1 MRSFF
6 KPTPKQVSPTVPT
19 PPLVQPHASSGG
31 RLSLAPESQH
41 SPSSS
46 IARSP
51 SPRLS
56 VESPIIAP
64 QHSPSP
70 RSPSPGFP
78 VESLIIA
85 PRDSIC
91 PGVRLTFPPG
101 ENQHTSYP
109 FGLHAEFSLPWNYFS
124 EGEHFLIV
132 VANGFPV
139 RNLVYANH
147 AMNWTDAMI
156 SLTNT
161 PLMFFPFGG
170 LIRRVR
176 KKNDQLRAM
185 RLTKLNDARILAGKI
200 AELDLHKQLM
210 MAIATSD
217 ERRISQLIRVGLK
230 NGESISAMLDRFY
243 RACVDVHR
251 EGPKYNPKGFTP
263 DDYMVGLCVLRLGG
277 ARLADLLHRALGL
290 PGLTTLRAHSII
302 QPLRASPAMPTIQEI
317 EANID
322 AYTAGEA
329 IPTGPP
335 RIVHRVLMLDEIAV
349 EKRARWDNKTN
360 MILGACREHSEKAG
374 LQFCHLDDATTFF
387 QQLNTNQ
394 LHLASEPS
402 VATPRMYNP
411 RPICIS
417 GTCKAEKGRQHANL
431 LRKLLE
437 AIQSRKVHGNIT
449 YRDISVGS
457 DGEATRGLALALEFM
472 KHSLAPSSPIYPL
485 LKPLQFMNLQVGPDD
500 ITPDKDYRHVIKAL
514 RSLLMR
520 RMGTNLLGFEIV
532 PAVIKQHLRDVG
544 LTEERIHALLNP
556 NDRQDVDLTYSLL
569 KEIWT
574 LPDAPPN
581 ASPPMPFF
589 CVAKAKI
596 DIPDSEF
603 FLILLGTDRLEK
615 LFGLIRTAVGTDS
628 NFDIL
633 QFASRAS
640 NLTEVNIILGLKP
653 HWDRGPRRLKLPAVI
668 NERGDVSSKADHVS
682 PASWIGDLRVAD
694 VVPHTC
700 WLAGRLKAEE
710 IVATAREQ
718 LQKCARIPGFDIL
731 SPFGELLVGRADL
744 DSAFEVDPELLSQAA
759 SKSTDV
765 ADIAL
770 PKVGP
775 AADPESMELPADDN
789 VEDFEDT
796 LAIHESPTC
805 KHSPHVLVDG
815 KQVSKASI
823 LKDLMQHRSP
833 RLSTDRTKR
842 VAGIPAFANEA
853 VPHHIAFDNPTV
865 GQVNTIILGSRPME
879 SIVLELFPDRGTKIS
894 YQIFHLA
901 PVNSGDEPGD
911 KYDWKWSLG
920 FESRTIHNV
929 PGHLVHPLNPTVS
942 NQVPGK
948 PTYLFSSD
956 VLITVAANIDGYLAH
971 YNAIPEIGQSETFP
985 YRCKGKACFHIAS
998 PTLEGNGR
1006 GEFGPRSPQSPFECT
1021 KCYPSVPIQKTNYQ
1035 RVLEHNGAHILFDE
1049 SLKPADQPCG
1059 LCLRPFPICT
1069 FVFQKRS
1076 DTAAARQI
1084 DWKSSTCLN
1093 PLNFQM
1099 SAAMKS
1105 SEKSPCSNY
1114 LIECPLQCGV
1124 VLWTY
1129 NLTAHYNSYHAL
1141 KSLSNIP
1148 AVYQMAE
1155 LERERMKVVWN
1166 NRQVYPSVRRMKK
1179 QKMKPQ
1185 LWISDAH
1192 RSTMAWRQLEEEDP
1206 TPVEGDG
1213 FLQENLDNVPR
1224 APGHRAHRQIVQDS
1238 DSDSYSTYDDSI
1250 DVRKIKQEADDA
1262 LEVWDDVDSDGSLE
1276 YFDEESVSRLGLQ
1289 ALENHNVDRE
1299 MNLMHPQ
1306 IEPYRSVP
1314 ASPTPELRPLE
1325 DDDVD
1330 REIMRVT
1337 APQIEH
1343 NLSVYTSPTSPA
1355 PSPISNS
1362 PDAVAVNS
1370 PATST
1375 PELSALR
1382 SRTKRKAAEVE
1393 CICGNEVTNDQRES
1407 DAVKCIRAGCET
1419 IWTAQLQRSGVGT
1432 GFATRES
1439 VKWWQHTGLSKSD
1452 RYLPVV
1458 WESSDHVLKWEYP
1471 FLGGGGE
1478 GSRISLKKKLR
1489 GVV

>member
-1 MRSFF
+1 
-6 KPTPKQVSPTVPT
+6 
-19 PPLVQPHASSGG
+19 
-31 RLSLAPESQH
+31 
-41 SPSSS
+41 
-46 IARSP
+46 
-51 SPRLS
+51 
-56 VESPIIAP
+56 
-64 QHSPSP
+64 
-70 RSPSPGFP
+70 
-78 VESLIIA
+78 
-85 PRDSIC
+85 
-91 PGVRLTFPPG
+91 
-101 ENQHTSYP
+101 
-109 FGLHAEFSLPWNYFS
+109 
-124 EGEHFLIV
+124 
-132 VANGFPV
+132 
-139 RNLVYANH
+139 
-147 AMNWTDAMI
+147 
-156 SLTNT
+156 
-161 PLMFFPFGG
+161 MFFPFGG

-176 KKNDQLRAM
+176 NKNDQLRAM
-185 RLTKLNDARILAGKI
+185 RLTKLNDTRILAGKI

-335 RIVHRVLMLDEIAV
+335 RIVHRVLILDEIAV

-374 LQFCHLDDATTFF
+374 LEFCHLDDATTFF

-394 LHLASEPS
+394 VHLASEATV
-402 VATPRMYNP
+402 VALGALSRDPPN
-411 RPICIS
+411 
-417 GTCKAEKGRQHANL
+417 HANL

-449 YRDISVGS
+449 YRDVSVGS

-520 RMGTNLLGFEIV
+520 RMGTNILGFEIV
-532 PAVIKQHLRDVG
+532 PAVIKQQLRDVG

-581 ASPPMPFF
+581 ASPPYILARAALETFGKLAYHLVMPYIYLKLSLREQLTHLSTAAHLLIVLFTTDGAGTDF
-589 CVAKAKI
+589 MANQTFI

-710 IVATAREQ
+710 IVATARDQ
-718 LQKCARIPGFDIL
+718 LQKCAHIPGFDIL

-744 DSAFEVDPELLSQAA
+744 DSAF
-759 SKSTDV
+759 
-765 ADIAL
+765 
-770 PKVGP
+770 
-775 AADPESMELPADDN
+775 ESMELPADDN

-853 VPHHIAFDNPTV
+853 VPHHIAFDNPTGAPSLRIGNPV
-865 GQVNTIILGSRPME
+865 ATI
-879 SIVLELFPDRGTKIS
+879 V
-894 YQIFHLA
+894 
-901 PVNSGDEPGD
+901 
-911 KYDWKWSLG
+911 
-920 FESRTIHNV
+920 
-929 PGHLVHPLNPTVS
+929 
-942 NQVPGK
+942 
-948 PTYLFSSD
+948 
-956 VLITVAANIDGYLAH
+956 
-971 YNAIPEIGQSETFP
+971 
-985 YRCKGKACFHIAS
+985 RC
-998 PTLEGNGR
+998 
-1006 GEFGPRSPQSPFECT
+1006 
-1021 KCYPSVPIQKTNYQ
+1021 
-1035 RVLEHNGAHILFDE
+1035 
-1049 SLKPADQPCG
+1049 
-1059 LCLRPFPICT
+1059 
-1069 FVFQKRS
+1069 
-1076 DTAAARQI
+1076 
-1084 DWKSSTCLN
+1084 
-1093 PLNFQM
+1093 
-1099 SAAMKS
+1099 
-1105 SEKSPCSNY
+1105 
-1114 LIECPLQCGV
+1114 
-1124 VLWTY
+1124 
-1129 NLTAHYNSYHAL
+1129 
-1141 KSLSNIP
+1141 
-1148 AVYQMAE
+1148 
-1155 LERERMKVVWN
+1155 
-1166 NRQVYPSVRRMKK
+1166 
-1179 QKMKPQ
+1179 
-1185 LWISDAH
+1185 
-1192 RSTMAWRQLEEEDP
+1192 
-1206 TPVEGDG
+1206 
-1213 FLQENLDNVPR
+1213 
-1224 APGHRAHRQIVQDS
+1224 
-1238 DSDSYSTYDDSI
+1238 
-1250 DVRKIKQEADDA
+1250 
-1262 LEVWDDVDSDGSLE
+1262 DGS
-1276 YFDEESVSRLGLQ
+1276 VSSQWG
-1289 ALENHNVDRE
+1289 
-1299 MNLMHPQ
+1299 
-1306 IEPYRSVP
+1306 
-1314 ASPTPELRPLE
+1314 
-1325 DDDVD
+1325 
-1330 REIMRVT
+1330 
-1337 APQIEH
+1337 
-1343 NLSVYTSPTSPA
+1343 
-1355 PSPISNS
+1355 
-1362 PDAVAVNS
+1362 
-1370 PATST
+1370 
-1375 PELSALR
+1375 
-1382 SRTKRKAAEVE
+1382 
-1393 CICGNEVTNDQRES
+1393 
-1407 DAVKCIRAGCET
+1407 
-1419 IWTAQLQRSGVGT
+1419 
-1432 GFATRES
+1432 
-1439 VKWWQHTGLSKSD
+1439 
-1452 RYLPVV
+1452 
-1458 WESSDHVLKWEYP
+1458 
-1471 FLGGGGE
+1471 
-1478 GSRISLKKKLR
+1478 KLTQ
-1489 GVV
+1489 

>member
-1 MRSFF
+1 MSKKTPSDLRNRLSTFSLSLRRSTSPGPSIAESNEPPDPGPDRNPLTPDTVWQCSECKLPVKVGLAGQHNYDEHQGSTKCRDQVAANKKQEAIVERGNFMRSFF
-6 KPTPKQVSPTVPT
+6 KPTPKQVPPTVPT
-19 PPLVQPHASSGG
+19 PPLVQPHVSSGG

-70 RSPSPGFP
+70 SIARSPSPASP

-124 EGEHFLIV
+124 EGEHFFLRSNCCRQRVPGPEPRLCKPCDELDRRDDFLDGIRERIT
-132 VANGFPV
+132 NGI
-139 RNLVYANH
+139 NE
-147 AMNWTDAMI
+147 
-156 SLTNT
+156 NT

-185 RLTKLNDARILAGKI
+185 RLTKLNDTRILAGKI

-374 LQFCHLDDATTFF
+374 LEFCHLDDATTFF

-394 LHLASEPS
+394 VHLASEATV
-402 VATPRMYNP
+402 VALGALSRDPRMYNP

-449 YRDISVGS
+449 YRDVSVGS

-520 RMGTNLLGFEIV
+520 RMGTNILGFEIV

-581 ASPPMPFF
+581 ASPPYILARAALETFGKLAYHLVMPYIYLKLSLREQLTHLSTAAHLLIVLFTTDG
-589 CVAKAKI
+589 AAKI

-653 HWDRGPRRLKLPAVI
+653 HWDRGPRRLKLP
-668 NERGDVSSKADHVS
+668 
-682 PASWIGDLRVAD
+682 
-694 VVPHTC
+694 
-700 WLAGRLKAEE
+700 
-710 IVATAREQ
+710 
-718 LQKCARIPGFDIL
+718 
-731 SPFGELLVGRADL
+731 
-744 DSAFEVDPELLSQAA
+744 
-759 SKSTDV
+759 
-765 ADIAL
+765 
-770 PKVGP
+770 
-775 AADPESMELPADDN
+775 
-789 VEDFEDT
+789 
-796 LAIHESPTC
+796 
-805 KHSPHVLVDG
+805 
-815 KQVSKASI
+815 
-823 LKDLMQHRSP
+823 
-833 RLSTDRTKR
+833 
-842 VAGIPAFANEA
+842 
-853 VPHHIAFDNPTV
+853 
-865 GQVNTIILGSRPME
+865 
-879 SIVLELFPDRGTKIS
+879 
-894 YQIFHLA
+894 
-901 PVNSGDEPGD
+901 
-911 KYDWKWSLG
+911 
-920 FESRTIHNV
+920 
-929 PGHLVHPLNPTVS
+929 
-942 NQVPGK
+942 
-948 PTYLFSSD
+948 
-956 VLITVAANIDGYLAH
+956 
-971 YNAIPEIGQSETFP
+971 
-985 YRCKGKACFHIAS
+985 RC
-998 PTLEGNGR
+998 
-1006 GEFGPRSPQSPFECT
+1006 
-1021 KCYPSVPIQKTNYQ
+1021 Y
-1035 RVLEHNGAHILFDE
+1035 
-1049 SLKPADQPCG
+1049 
-1059 LCLRPFPICT
+1059 
-1069 FVFQKRS
+1069 
-1076 DTAAARQI
+1076 
-1084 DWKSSTCLN
+1084 
-1093 PLNFQM
+1093 
-1099 SAAMKS
+1099 
-1105 SEKSPCSNY
+1105 
-1114 LIECPLQCGV
+1114 
-1124 VLWTY
+1124 
-1129 NLTAHYNSYHAL
+1129 
-1141 KSLSNIP
+1141 
-1148 AVYQMAE
+1148 
-1155 LERERMKVVWN
+1155 
-1166 NRQVYPSVRRMKK
+1166 
-1179 QKMKPQ
+1179 
-1185 LWISDAH
+1185 
-1192 RSTMAWRQLEEEDP
+1192 
-1206 TPVEGDG
+1206 
-1213 FLQENLDNVPR
+1213 
-1224 APGHRAHRQIVQDS
+1224 
-1238 DSDSYSTYDDSI
+1238 
-1250 DVRKIKQEADDA
+1250 
-1262 LEVWDDVDSDGSLE
+1262 
-1276 YFDEESVSRLGLQ
+1276 
-1289 ALENHNVDRE
+1289 
-1299 MNLMHPQ
+1299 
-1306 IEPYRSVP
+1306 
-1314 ASPTPELRPLE
+1314 
-1325 DDDVD
+1325 
-1330 REIMRVT
+1330 
-1337 APQIEH
+1337 
-1343 NLSVYTSPTSPA
+1343 
-1355 PSPISNS
+1355 
-1362 PDAVAVNS
+1362 
-1370 PATST
+1370 
-1375 PELSALR
+1375 
-1382 SRTKRKAAEVE
+1382 
-1393 CICGNEVTNDQRES
+1393 
-1407 DAVKCIRAGCET
+1407 
-1419 IWTAQLQRSGVGT
+1419 
-1432 GFATRES
+1432 
-1439 VKWWQHTGLSKSD
+1439 
-1452 RYLPVV
+1452 
-1458 WESSDHVLKWEYP
+1458 
-1471 FLGGGGE
+1471 
-1478 GSRISLKKKLR
+1478 
-1489 GVV
+1489 